1 MSTGTVK
8 LVQGDRG
15 FGYIAPDDGSR
26 DLFFDI
32 ANLETPD
39 HHVVE
44 GQRVE
49 YDVVVGR
56 KGPEAVKIRTIS

>member
-1 MSTGTVK
+1 MQTGTVK

-26 DLFFDI
+26 DVFFDT
-32 ANLETPD
+32 ASLETPGG
-39 HHVVE
+39 HIAE
-44 GQRVE
+44 GQRVQ

-56 KGPEAVKIRTIS
+56 KGPEATKIRTIS